1 MNIIFIFAFVISHN
15 IIKDLFIKYILVPK
29 IIKEMEIHK
38 WIESEAAGHDLG
50 DAALKD
56 WILKHAVEFRKHWE
70 EEHKNDKN

>member
-1 MNIIFIFAFVISHN
+1 MFCYFNAIWGWTMTKEEYEKMKRYMA
-15 IIKDLFIKYILVPK
+15 DQ
-29 IIKEMEIHK
+29 IKEMEIHK

-50 DAALKD
+50 EDALKD

>member
-1 MNIIFIFAFVISHN
+1 MFYYFLMLLGWTMTQEENEKMKRYMADQV
-15 IIKDLFIKYILVPK
+15 
-29 IIKEMEIHK
+29 KEMEIHK

-50 DAALKD
+50 EDALKD

>member
-1 MNIIFIFAFVISHN
+1 MLKGLAMT
-15 IIKDLFIKYILVPK
+15 KEEYEKMKKYMADQ
-29 IIKEMEIHK
+29 IKEMEIHK

-50 DAALKD
+50 EDALKD